1 MTISKLARALCAAIV
16 VAACTLPVQADSF
29 ASSASSAGSA
39 SSGSIS
45 DSIGSSS
52 DSSSGDERVAAGRY
66 EVIHIAQAPGKD
78 ATTRLTLRGVAMQP
92 ARQFHLDVPDL
103 ALAGRAIGQG
113 DLVDVNK
120 RVYGYEFAHVET
132 RQAFFLALEDDWYRE
147 LGSRKVVI

>member
-1 MTISKLARALCAAIV
+1 MNTFKLVRALCAAIA

-45 DSIGSSS
+45 DSISSSS

-66 EVIHIAQAPGKD
+66 EVINIAQAPAKQ
-78 ATTRLTLRGVAMQP
+78 ATTRLTLRAVNLQP
-92 ARQFHLDVPDL
+92 ARQFHLDVPNL
-103 ALAGRAIGQG
+103 VLAGRAIEQG
-113 DLVDVNK
+113 DLVDVNA
-120 RVYGYEFAHVET
+120 RMYGYEFAHVAT
-132 RQAFFLALEDDWYRE
+132 NRAFFLALEDGWYRD